1 MGEFFICRKEKLH
14 ERKAETNIRKTG
26 REHEKLE

>member
-14 ERKAETNIRKTG
+14 ERKAETNIGKTG
-26 REHEKLE
+26 REYEKLE